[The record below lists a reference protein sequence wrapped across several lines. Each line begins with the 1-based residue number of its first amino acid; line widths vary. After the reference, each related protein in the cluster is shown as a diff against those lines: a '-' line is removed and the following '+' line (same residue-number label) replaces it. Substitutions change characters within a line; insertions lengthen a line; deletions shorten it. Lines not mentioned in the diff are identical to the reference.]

1 MVFGIGKK
9 KRFAFSCGSVGMDC
23 GFEVKGASSE
33 EEILEILKI
42 HAKNV
47 HHMKEISDDIE
58 KQDKTKYKESVKK
71 AWI

>member
-9 KRFAFSCGSVGMDC
+9 KKFAFSCGSVGMDC

-33 EEILEILKI
+33 EEIIEILKI

-47 HHMKEISDDIE
+47 HHMKEISDDMKNKI
-58 KQDKTKYKESVKK
+58 KQSIKK
-71 AWI
+71 V

>member
-1 MVFGIGKK
+1 
-9 KRFAFSCGSVGMDC
+9 MDC

-47 HHMKEISDDIE
+47 HHMKEISDDMKNKI
-58 KQDKTKYKESVKK
+58 KQSIKK
-71 AWI
+71 V

>member
-1 MVFGIGKK
+1 MPKYTFK
-9 KRFAFSCGSVGMDC
+9 CEDVGMDC

-47 HHMKEISDDIE
+47 HHMKEISDDMKNKI
-58 KQDKTKYKESVKK
+58 KQSIKK
-71 AWI
+71 V